1 MLPARRSLLV
11 PVLPWFCLLGLVAYS
26 VQYRKGLGVTGLSR
40 EAPWGLYISQFT
52 FLVGIGA
59 SAVTVLL
66 PYYVHRQKTFARAL
80 LLGEVIA
87 VIALTQALLCVL
99 VDLGQPTRLLNIF
112 FYPSPSSLMFWDCLT
127 LGGYLTLSLVG
138 LLAVWFA
145 GDRSPAP
152 WVRGLALATIPWAI
166 GIHVVTALLYAGL
179 AARPAWMTAVL
190 APRFLA
196 TAFASGPALLLL
208 LAAGLARAKRFD
220 VGREA
225 SDRLRVIMTYAALA
239 SLLLGVLEAFTAL
252 YSGIPS
258 AGEHLEY
265 LFRGLE
271 GHTGLVAAS
280 YGAWGLL
287 VAALAVLLLPVLR
300 RRRGLVLAATAA
312 VLTSVL
318 LEKGLTLVS
327 SGFVPSPLGYVLD
340 YRPSVIELGI
350 VVGIYAGGA
359 LAFVG
364 ACRFLPSLGR
374 DGSPPGVPVPSRAG
388 GSLAPPG
395 GSPREV
401 SEPHALKQLT
411 LTAREPGMA
420 GAAQMEK

>member
-1 MLPARRSLLV
+1 MTMPRPSRRALLV
-11 PVLPWFCLLGLVAYS
+11 RIVPWLLFLLAGLGTLAYG
-26 VQYRKGLGVTGLSR
+26 VQVRNGLGVTGLSR

-66 PYYVHRQKTFARAL
+66 PYYVHRQKTFAQAL
-80 LLGEVIA
+80 LLGEVVA

-112 FYPSPSSLMFWDCLT
+112 LYPSPSSLMFWDCLT

-138 LLAVWFA
+138 LGAVWFA
-145 GDRSPAP
+145 RGRAPAP

-196 TAFASGPALLLL
+196 TAFASGPALLILL
-208 LAAGLARAKRFD
+208 VAGLARAKVFD
-220 VGREA
+220 VGGAAVE
-225 SDRLRVIMTYAALA
+225 RLRTIMTYAALA
-239 SLLLGVLEAFTAL
+239 SLLFAVLEAFTAL

-280 YGAWGLL
+280 YVSWALLLLAVGVLL
-287 VAALAVLLLPVLR
+287 VPGLR
-300 RRRGLVLAATAA
+300 RRRGLALAATAA
-312 VLTSVL
+312 VLVSVV
-318 LEKGLTLVS
+318 LEKGLTLVT

-359 LAFVG
+359 LAFLG
-364 ACRFLPSLGR
+364 ACRFLLVGAIHESPSPTGPAR
-374 DGSPPGVPVPSRAG
+374 DYSV
-388 GSLAPPG
+388 
-395 GSPREV
+395 
-401 SEPHALKQLT
+401 PHAVEELT

-420 GAAQMEK
+420 GAAQMEN